1 MFRSDTDLLG
11 SLTAELSQQLK
22 DYEDQALLEMI
33 RPNLATQFVQD
44 APELAKFREAI
55 AQSDSMDDKE
65 FLRIFREFIPTTNY
79 DAYRPFIAKF
89 FATPCKEADVKNM
102 FAPGLPYFFAMSS
115 MTSGKSV
122 KTFPRYRPPLHLLQ
136 NPLYLALPPSEGT
149 TLSPASMRYSQ
160 ILKIDC
166 EDGQFK
172 QVTVCSLSIGFLRM
186 AMNWDPEHDN
196 ERLDLWLPG
205 QTDPYAISLVKSYR
219 AFFVLNALF
228 ALADRR
234 VTIIRFFF
242 ANVFVIFL
250 QYIEDEW
257 SLLIDCIEKG
267 IIPDVENLDHLRAPL
282 EVIFFL
288 FVTLYSAHKVSQKL
302 FKPNPLRAA
311 ELREI
316 GPPGIQGWAVRVWP
330 HLEKF
335 IGITGGPAATAVSKA
350 GQIWKLATHKLTH
363 VLGPSI
369 PTHATGYGSSEGSMA
384 LPYHKGDP
392 NTDYKVMFVDVFTE
406 FLDVRSNE
414 PSERVL
420 SIYELVSGGHYE
432 PVLTTRNGLWRYRIG
447 DVVGVKGFAPDD
459 GLPVINYLH
468 RRERVAALSG
478 GLVMAFGTTCTESQ
492 LTNAIISAANRWIGQ
507 IIDFTII
514 GDDRDTP
521 ITYGY
526 LVEIG
531 GEIGKDARMATQQT
545 FEDLMAANDE
555 FRTAFWQGRARKPTI
570 RLLEKGT
577 FAEYRQQKCN
587 KTNVSIS
594 QVKVPVVLSDP
605 TFKEWL
611 LQQVVI
617 EL

>member
-1 MFRSDTDLLG
+1 MFHSDTDLLG
-11 SLTAELSQQLK
+11 SLTVELSQQLK

-33 RPNLATQFVQD
+33 QPNLATQFVQD
-44 APELAKFREAI
+44 APELAKFRENI
-55 AQSDSMDDKE
+55 AQSDPMDDKD

-79 DAYRPFIAKF
+79 EAYRPFIAKF

-102 FAPGLPYFFAMSS
+102 FAPGLPYFLAMSS

-122 KTFPRYRPPLHLLQ
+122 KAFPRSRPLPHLLR
-136 NPLYLALPPSEGT
+136 NPLYLALPQSEGT
-149 TLSPASMRYSQ
+149 TLSPTSMRYSQ

-166 EDGQFK
+166 EDGQSK

-186 AMNWDPEHDN
+186 AMNWDAEHDN

-228 ALADRR
+228 ALADSR

-267 IIPDVENLDHLRAPL
+267 IIPDVEDLDHLRAPL

-288 FVTLYSAHKVSQKL
+288 LVIFHSAHKVFQKL

-335 IGITGGPAATAVSKA
+335 IGVTGGPAATAVS
-350 GQIWKLATHKLTH
+350 KLTH

-369 PTHATGYGSSEGSMA
+369 PTQATGYGSSEGGIA
-384 LPYHKGDP
+384 LPYHKGNP
-392 NTDYKVMFVDVFTE
+392 NTDYKVLFVDVLTE

-414 PSERVL
+414 PPERVL
-420 SIYELVSGGHYE
+420 SIYELVPGGHYE
-432 PVLTTRNGLWRYRIG
+432 PVLTTRSGLWRYRIG
-447 DVVGVKGFAPDD
+447 DVITVKGFAPDD

-468 RRERVAALSG
+468 RRDGE
-478 GLVMAFGTTCTESQ
+478 LVMAFGTTCTESQ
-492 LTNAIISAANRWIGQ
+492 LTNAIVSAANRLIGQ
-507 IIDFTII
+507 IIDFTIV

-526 LVEIG
+526 LIEIG
-531 GEIGKDARMATQQT
+531 GEIGKNARMATQQT

-587 KTNVSIS
+587 KANVSIS

-605 TFKEWL
+605 TFREWL

>member
-1 MFRSDTDLLG
+1 MFPSDTDLLG
-11 SLTAELSQQLK
+11 SLTVELAQQLK
-22 DYEDQALLEMI
+22 NYEDQALLEMI

-55 AQSDSMDDKE
+55 AQNGSMDDKD
-65 FLRIFREFIPTTNY
+65 FLRIFREFIPITNY
-79 DAYRPFIAKF
+79 ETYKPFIAKF
-89 FATPCKEADVKNM
+89 FATPCKEANVKDM

-122 KTFPRYRPPLHLLQ
+122 KTFPRYRPPPHLVH
-136 NPLYLALPPSEGT
+136 NPLYLALPQSEGT

-166 EDGQFK
+166 EDGQSK

-205 QTDPYAISLVKSYR
+205 QTDPYAISLAKSYR

-282 EVIFFL
+282 E
-288 FVTLYSAHKVSQKL
+288 KL

-316 GPPGIQGWAVRVWP
+316 GPPDIQGWATRVWP
-330 HLEKF
+330 HLERF
-335 IGITGGPAATAVSKA
+335 IGITGGPAATAVSK
-350 GQIWKLATHKLTH
+350 LTH

-369 PTHATGYGSSEGSMA
+369 PTQATGYGSSEGSMA
-384 LPYHKGDP
+384 LPYHKGNP
-392 NTDYKVMFVDVFTE
+392 NIDYKLMFVDVFTE
-406 FLDVRSNE
+406 FLDVHSNE
-414 PSERVL
+414 PSERLL
-420 SIYELVSGGHYE
+420 SIWELVPGGHYE

-447 DVVGVKGFAPDD
+447 DVIAVKGFAPDD

-468 RRERVAALSG
+468 RREG

-492 LTNAIISAANRWIGQ
+492 LTDAIVSAANRWIGQ
-507 IIDFTII
+507 IIDFTIV

-531 GEIGKDARMATQQT
+531 GEIGKNTRMATQQA

-605 TFKEWL
+605 TFREWL

>member
-1 MFRSDTDLLG
+1 MSRSDTDLLG
-11 SLTAELSQQLK
+11 SLTTELSQQLK
-22 DYEDQALLEMI
+22 DYEDKALLEMI
-33 RPNLATQFVQD
+33 RPNLTSQFVQD

-55 AQSDSMDDKE
+55 TQNDSMDDKD
-65 FLRIFREFIPTTNY
+65 FLRIFREYIPTTNY
-79 DAYRPFIAKF
+79 ETYRPFISKF

-122 KTFPRYRPPLHLLQ
+122 KTFPRYRPPPHLLQ
-136 NPLYLALPPSEGT
+136 NPLYLALPRSEGT
-149 TLSPASMRYSQ
+149 ILSPASMRYSQ

-166 EDGQFK
+166 EDGQTK

-186 AMNWDPEHDN
+186 AMNWDAEHDN

-257 SLLIDCIEKG
+257 TLLVDCIEKG
-267 IIPDVENLDHLRAPL
+267 IIPEIEDLGHLRAPL
-282 EVIFFL
+282 E
-288 FVTLYSAHKVSQKL
+288 KL

-316 GPPGIQGWAVRVWP
+316 GPPGIEGWAVRVWP
-330 HLEKF
+330 HLERF
-335 IGITGGPAATAVSKA
+335 FGITGGPAAAAVP
-350 GQIWKLATHKLTH
+350 KLTH

-369 PTHATGYGSSEGSMA
+369 PTQATGYGSSEGSMA

-392 NTDYKVMFVDVFTE
+392 NSDYKIMFVDVFTE

-414 PSERVL
+414 LPERVL
-420 SIYELVSGGHYE
+420 SIYELEVGGHYE

-447 DVVGVKGFAPDD
+447 DVIGVKGFAPDD

-468 RRERVAALSG
+468 RRDG

-492 LTNAIISAANRWIGQ
+492 LTSAIVSAANRWIGQ
-507 IIDFTII
+507 IIDFTIV

-531 GEIGKDARMATQQT
+531 GEIGKDAKMATQST
-545 FEDLMAANDE
+545 FEELMAANDE

-577 FAEYRQQKCN
+577 FAEYRQQKCS

-605 TFKEWL
+605 IFREWL
-611 LQQVVI
+611 LEQVVS

>member
-44 APELAKFREAI
+44 APELAKFCEAI
-55 AQSDSMDDKE
+55 AQNDSMDDKE

-79 DAYRPFIAKF
+79 EPYRPFIAKF

-115 MTSGKSV
+115 MTSSKSV
-122 KTFPRYRPPLHLLQ
+122 KTFPRYRPPPHLLQ
-136 NPLYLALPPSEGT
+136 NPLYLALPPSGGT

-166 EDGQFK
+166 EDGQSK

-186 AMNWDPEHDN
+186 AMSWDAEQDN

-242 ANVFVIFL
+242 ANVFVNFL

-267 IIPDVENLDHLRAPL
+267 IIPDVEDLDHLRAPL
-282 EVIFFL
+282 E
-288 FVTLYSAHKVSQKL
+288 KL

-316 GPPGIQGWAVRVWP
+316 GPPGVEGWAVRVWP
-330 HLEKF
+330 HLERF
-335 IGITGGPAATAVSKA
+335 FGITGGPAATAVSK
-350 GQIWKLATHKLTH
+350 LTH
-363 VLGPSI
+363 VLGPSV
-369 PTHATGYGSSEGSMA
+369 PTQATGYGSSEGSMA

-392 NTDYKVMFVDVFTE
+392 NTDYKVMFLDVLTE

-420 SIYELVSGGHYE
+420 SIYELVPGGHYE

-447 DVVGVKGFAPDD
+447 DVVAVKGFAPDD
-459 GLPVINYLH
+459 GLPIINYLH
-468 RRERVAALSG
+468 RREG
-478 GLVMAFGTTCTESQ
+478 GFVMAFGTTCTESQ
-492 LTNAIISAANRWIGQ
+492 LTSAIVSAADRWIGQ
-507 IIDFTII
+507 IIDFTIV

-526 LVEIG
+526 LIEIG
-531 GEIGKDARMATQQT
+531 GAIEKDARMATQQT

-570 RLLEKGT
+570 RLLKKGT

-605 TFKEWL
+605 TFREWL
-611 LQQVVI
+611 LQQVVV

>member
-1 MFRSDTDLLG
+1 MSRPKTNLLE
-11 SLTAELSQQLK
+11 SPTAELSQQLK
-22 DYEDQALLEMI
+22 DYEDQALLEII
-33 RPNLATQFVQD
+33 RPNLVSQFAQD
-44 APELAKFREAI
+44 ASELAKFREAI
-55 AQSDSMDDKE
+55 AQGDAKDDLE
-65 FLRIFREFIPTTNY
+65 FLRRFREFVPTTNY
-79 DAYRPFIAKF
+79 EAYRPFIAKF

-122 KTFPRYRPPLHLLQ
+122 KTFPKYRPPPHLLHH
-136 NPLYLALPPSEGT
+136 PLYLALPPSEGI
-149 TLSPASMRYSQ
+149 TLSPASLRYSQ
-160 ILKIDC
+160 ILQIDC
-166 EDGQFK
+166 EDGQSK

-186 AMNWDPEHDN
+186 AMNWDTEDDN

-205 QTDPYAISLVKSYR
+205 LTDPYAISLVKSYR

-242 ANVFVIFL
+242 ANVLVIFL
-250 QYIEDEW
+250 QYVEDEW
-257 SLLIDCIEKG
+257 SLLVDCIEKG
-267 IIPDVENLDHLRAPL
+267 VIPDVENLGHLRVPL
-282 EVIFFL
+282 EQYL
-288 FVTLYSAHKVSQKL
+288 N
-302 FKPNPLRAA
+302 PNPLRAA

-330 HLEKF
+330 ELTKF
-335 IGITGGPAATAVSKA
+335 VGITGGPAATSVPKA
-350 GQIWKLATHKLTH
+350 CQVYHRTDSYGHQITHT
-363 VLGPSI
+363 LGPSVLTQS
-369 PTHATGYGSSEGSMA
+369 PGYGSTEGGVA
-384 LPYHKGDP
+384 IAYHKGDP
-392 NTDYKVMFVDVFTE
+392 KTDLKVVFVDAVTE
-406 FLDVRSNE
+406 FLDVGSNE

-420 SIYELVSGGHYE
+420 SISELVAGGHYE
-432 PVLTTRNGLWRYRIG
+432 PVLTTRNGLWRYRLG
-447 DVVGVKGFAPDD
+447 DVNTVKGFAPDD

-468 RRERVAALSG
+468 RREG

-492 LTNAIISAANRWIGQ
+492 LTNVIVSAAKRWIGQ
-507 IIDFTII
+507 IIDFTIV

-526 LVEIG
+526 LIEIG
-531 GEIGKDARMATQQT
+531 GEVGKEARMATQQT

-570 RLLEKGT
+570 RIVEKGT

-605 TFKEWL
+605 TFREWL

>member
-1 MFRSDTDLLG
+1 
-11 SLTAELSQQLK
+11 
-22 DYEDQALLEMI
+22 MI
-33 RPNLATQFVQD
+33 RPNLTSQFVQD

-55 AQSDSMDDKE
+55 AQNDSMDDKD
-65 FLRIFREFIPTTNY
+65 FLRIFRECIPTTNY
-79 DAYRPFIAKF
+79 ETYRPYISKF
-89 FATPCKEADVKNM
+89 FATPCKEADVTNM

-122 KTFPRYRPPLHLLQ
+122 KTFPRYRPPPHLLQ
-136 NPLYLALPPSEGT
+136 NPLYLALPRSEGT
-149 TLSPASMRYSQ
+149 ILSPASMRYSQ

-166 EDGQFK
+166 EDGQTK

-186 AMNWDPEHDN
+186 AMNWDAEHDN

-257 SLLIDCIEKG
+257 TLLVDCIEKG
-267 IIPDVENLDHLRAPL
+267 IIPEIEDLGHLRAPL
-282 EVIFFL
+282 E
-288 FVTLYSAHKVSQKL
+288 KL

-316 GPPGIQGWAVRVWP
+316 GPPGIEGWAVRVWP
-330 HLEKF
+330 HLERF
-335 IGITGGPAATAVSKA
+335 FGITGGPAAAALTA
-350 GQIWKLATHKLTH
+350 HKLTR

-369 PTHATGYGSSEGSMA
+369 PTQATGYGSSEGSMA

-392 NTDYKVMFVDVFTE
+392 NSDYKIMFVDVFTE
-406 FLDVRSNE
+406 FLDVRSNKL
-414 PSERVL
+414 PERVL
-420 SIYELVSGGHYE
+420 SIYELELGGHYE

-447 DVVGVKGFAPDD
+447 DVIGVKGFAPDD

-468 RRERVAALSG
+468 RRDG

-492 LTNAIISAANRWIGQ
+492 LTSAIVSAANRWIGQ
-507 IIDFTII
+507 IIDFTIV

-531 GEIGKDARMATQQT
+531 GEISKDAKMATQQT

-577 FAEYRQQKCN
+577 FAEYRQQKCS

-605 TFKEWL
+605 TFREWL
-611 LQQVVI
+611 LEQAVI